1 MSYSGGVLTR
11 ALLVLTLLFGVFAM
25 HQVAQP
31 SEAHGDHDP
40 SLHLCLGLV
49 VTAVG
54 LVALRKASTSG
65 TTFSPPPAR
74 AAAVLLPRAAPVVAD
89 VPTRLV
95 VLRL

>member
-1 MSYSGGVLTR
+1 VLTR
-11 ALLVLTLLFGVFAM
+11 ALLVLTLLFAVFTM

-31 SEAHGDHDP
+31 SETHGDHDP
-40 SLHLCLGLV
+40 GLHLCLGLV

-54 LVALRKASTSG
+54 LVVLRKASTSG
-65 TTFSPPPAR
+65 TTFPPPPAH
-74 AAAVLLPRAAPVVAD
+74 AAAVLLPRAVPVVAD